1 MQAQLASVDNL
12 DSAAPDHFAPA
23 RAQLDDLVTAL
34 QSTDV
39 LAMTHGQVEQVIFTG
54 GMELLRRLFEGHIR
68 LRGPGEVDDNVLVT
82 AADGTMRTRHLA
94 HHRGLESI
102 FGRVTFDHVGYGA
115 EGRASLHPLDADL
128 NLPPESYSH
137 GVQRRVAEEVCKQS
151 FDETVAELRR
161 TTGATVPKRQVEE
174 LTRRAATDF
183 DAFYA
188 QRTFVTAR
196 DVERS
201 TRLTVITADGK
212 GIAMHRADLRPATRK
227 TAEQAAAA
235 KAATAFALG
244 LPKAPGPPRDRKRM
258 AEVAAVYGI
267 APFVRTPEDI
277 IGELPRVK
285 AVAATRPRPTDKR
298 VWASVTHDLDAV
310 LGEAFAEALRR
321 DPERVTPWV
330 SVVDG
335 NETQIASLE
344 RRAHCCQVALTIV
357 VDLIH
362 VAGYVWKAAHAF
374 YERGSDAAATWVR
387 ERLLEILRGHSSL
400 VAAGMRRSATR
411 RQLLAKDR
419 APVDDCADYLLK
431 YRAYLHYDRY
441 LAAGLPIASGV
452 IEGACRYLVKDRM
465 ELTGAV
471 WRLASAEAV
480 LKLRALHASG
490 DFDAYWEFHERR
502 ERERHH
508 NARYANQAPPAIKR
522 PAPPAPPA
530 PSRGRHLALVP

>member
-1 MQAQLASVDNL
+1 MQAHLATVDNP
-12 DSAAPDHFAPA
+12 DSAACDHFAPA
-23 RAQLDDLVTAL
+23 REQLDELVTAL
-34 QSTDV
+34 RSTEV
-39 LAMTHGQVEQVIFTG
+39 LAMSHGQVEQVIFTG
-54 GMELLRRLFEGHIR
+54 GLELLRRLFEGHVR
-68 LRGPGEVDDNVLVT
+68 LRGPGEVEDGVIVM
-82 AADGTMRTRHLA
+82 AADGSVRTRRLEHA
-94 HHRGLESI
+94 SGLMSI
-102 FGRVTFDHVGYGA
+102 FGPVRFARVGYGA
-115 EGRASLHPLDADL
+115 EGATSLHPLDADL

-151 FDETVAELRR
+151 YDETVAELRR
-161 TTGATVPKRQVEE
+161 TTGAVVPKRQVEQ
-174 LTRRAATDF
+174 LTIRAATDF

-196 DVERS
+196 EVVHD

-227 TAEQAAAA
+227 AAEQAAAA
-235 KAATAFALG
+235 KAETAFAMG
-244 LPKAPGPPRDRKRM
+244 LPKAPAPPRDRKRL

-277 IGELPRVK
+277 IGELQRVK
-285 AVAATRPRPTDKR
+285 AVAATRPRPADKR
-298 VWASVTHDLDAV
+298 VWASVTNDLDAV

-321 DPERVTPWV
+321 DPARVTQWV

-335 NETQIASLE
+335 NPSQIESLE
-344 RRAHCCQVALTIV
+344 RRAKCCQVALTIV

-374 YERGSDAAATWVR
+374 HERGSAAAETWVR
-387 ERLLEILRGHSSL
+387 DRLLEILRGHSSL

-411 RQLLAKDR
+411 RQLAIKDR
-419 APVDDCADYLLK
+419 EPVDDCADYLLK

-490 DFDAYWEFHERR
+490 DFDEYWEFHERQ
-502 ERERHH
+502 ER
-508 NARYANQAPPAIKR
+508 ARNHDVLYANQAPPHIK
-522 PAPPAPPA
+522 PPAAQA
-530 PSRGRHLALVP
+530 PTARSRGRHLALVP